1 MLRALTGSMPLAT
14 LASSST
20 DGRDLLRWTD
30 AASGKM
36 SDLPHARGGAA
47 VARWELASQQL
58 LYMYGGCSIVQCY
71 DGLMRLDLYRGK
83 WTTEQ
88 VKGTPPKKRKGHT
101 LNLLGRSLDEQVL
114 LVIGGWSGDGVV
126 PNGIKEYSII
136 HNQWQY
142 RAFQGTPPPDRWA
155 HTATSIDPEH
165 VIVFGGEGTT
175 PGQYLND
182 VYLFSLLEGEWRRL
196 HPQGDERFGAERLLP
211 AGRMG
216 HTATLIKT
224 PTSHALYIFGGYT
237 TAARGTRQVSAG
249 AAHAQCP
256 ARSRMGGGGVAD
268 GGMARFGRWSACPL
282 PVVAPLLAPYRPPLA
297 PRSRTRRPTPHL
309 APLCASPRAQHRVAT
324 NELWALDLRG
334 GLGEQQRDS
343 PGSDYL
349 RWVKVD
355 TIGRPPAARGHHAAV
370 SSSYGGNLFVAFGC
384 DETELQ
390 CYDDAFMLDTT
401 YPQGHYWQKLPVGMQ
416 RPAARQMLTAWVHGA
431 SLVVSGGCTPAQDAA
446 QDHCYSD
453 VWQLPLD
460 GLIQGGK
467 QLNATVHVVEED
479 AGLNLNLQLLPGQRS
494 AAQAT
499 AALSGTPA
507 AGGQSSRSSSG
518 GGGGGGASELASNA
532 TTSAISGNATAS
544 GGGAIVMGNHTVT
557 LHNGTEGRIVGAES
571 LLATEEDDDAVPL
584 YIDTSLNDG
593 VDVLSAAVIYG
604 TNTFEDAMCQM
615 SNITRCPFTYVT
627 RGHAAKEETLELEDT
642 TKFTIGRI
650 LRINPGAPNQE
661 DNQIVGF
668 GERVLSETQKRLL
681 ALAAARHAADSAIEH
696 KEPTLAHKLEESVR
710 AKAKAVARGG
720 GGGDGSGGAGDAADA
735 RIEAATSRIAAAASA
750 AAASR
755 LHPMM
760 VHNPEAPTRRRLST
774 AFLQL
779 EARASALLPSSFA
792 SSRELARKFAEGVSE
807 GVSEG
812 VKAAKAAKA
821 AALRAVPMAPGAE
834 VTIDE
839 ADDESVRAAKEA
851 EAAARASGWSPSAG
865 VPYEA
870 SRRVHGRALHTRIDL
885 KVPLKFAHA
894 ADEPV
899 VQLPASVTSMEAAPG
914 LQHLAGE
921 RSVHRQHVGKED
933 TDESNPLRIL
943 ALSRQSPPPPRP
955 PSPPPSPP
963 APPSSPPPTDR
974 IFIAEDIM
982 YEYDEKEHKGHVSQA
997 VAELAAGGSS
1007 HLSSASSKL
1016 SGLLSAVRSRT
1027 SMMHTVS
1034 AQGLV
1039 DDIKAT
1045 VIGLPVWAIA
1055 ASCLGAILLLIALIC
1070 CCMQGAQSRGRKK
1083 AQLEDI
1089 NPVFQTET
1097 WRKLE

>member
-1 MLRALTGSMPLAT
+1 
-14 LASSST
+14 
-20 DGRDLLRWTD
+20 
-30 AASGKM
+30 
-36 SDLPHARGGAA
+36 
-47 VARWELASQQL
+47 
-58 LYMYGGCSIVQCY
+58 
-71 DGLMRLDLYRGK
+71 
-83 WTTEQ
+83 
-88 VKGTPPKKRKGHT
+88 
-101 LNLLGRSLDEQVL
+101 
-114 LVIGGWSGDGVV
+114 
-126 PNGIKEYSII
+126 
-136 HNQWQY
+136 
-142 RAFQGTPPPDRWA
+142 
-155 HTATSIDPEH
+155 
-165 VIVFGGEGTT
+165 
-175 PGQYLND
+175 
-182 VYLFSLLEGEWRRL
+182 
-196 HPQGDERFGAERLLP
+196 
-211 AGRMG
+211 
-216 HTATLIKT
+216 
-224 PTSHALYIFGGYT
+224 
-237 TAARGTRQVSAG
+237 
-249 AAHAQCP
+249 
-256 ARSRMGGGGVAD
+256 
-268 GGMARFGRWSACPL
+268 
-282 PVVAPLLAPYRPPLA
+282 
-297 PRSRTRRPTPHL
+297 
-309 APLCASPRAQHRVAT
+309 
-324 NELWALDLRG
+324 
-334 GLGEQQRDS
+334 
-343 PGSDYL
+343 
-349 RWVKVD
+349 
-355 TIGRPPAARGHHAAV
+355 
-370 SSSYGGNLFVAFGC
+370 
-384 DETELQ
+384 
-390 CYDDAFMLDTT
+390 
-401 YPQGHYWQKLPVGMQ
+401 
-416 RPAARQMLTAWVHGA
+416 
-431 SLVVSGGCTPAQDAA
+431 
-446 QDHCYSD
+446 
-453 VWQLPLD
+453 
-460 GLIQGGK
+460 
-467 QLNATVHVVEED
+467 
-479 AGLNLNLQLLPGQRS
+479 
-494 AAQAT
+494 
-499 AALSGTPA
+499 
-507 AGGQSSRSSSG
+507 
-518 GGGGGGASELASNA
+518 
-532 TTSAISGNATAS
+532 
-544 GGGAIVMGNHTVT
+544 
-557 LHNGTEGRIVGAES
+557 
-571 LLATEEDDDAVPL
+571 
-584 YIDTSLNDG
+584 
-593 VDVLSAAVIYG
+593 
-604 TNTFEDAMCQM
+604 
-615 SNITRCPFTYVT
+615 
-627 RGHAAKEETLELEDT
+627 
-642 TKFTIGRI
+642 
-650 LRINPGAPNQE
+650 
-661 DNQIVGF
+661 
-668 GERVLSETQKRLL
+668 
-681 ALAAARHAADSAIEH
+681 
-696 KEPTLAHKLEESVR
+696 
-710 AKAKAVARGG
+710 
-720 GGGDGSGGAGDAADA
+720 
-735 RIEAATSRIAAAASA
+735 
-750 AAASR
+750 
-755 LHPMM
+755 MM

-792 SSRELARKFAEGVSE
+792 NSRELARKFAE

>member
-1 MLRALTGSMPLAT
+1 MIKRNRGVHERLRGNPGCSTGSEHVQCAVASLPSVSTHAALPIFRLVTMHTSFPFHRRCLRRRGFDPPIRKRSVDTLGMLRALTGSMPLAT

-237 TAARGTRQVSAG
+237 TAARGTRQ
-249 AAHAQCP
+249 
-256 ARSRMGGGGVAD
+256 
-268 GGMARFGRWSACPL
+268 
-282 PVVAPLLAPYRPPLA
+282 
-297 PRSRTRRPTPHL
+297 
-309 APLCASPRAQHRVAT
+309 HRVAT

-349 RWVKVD
+349 RWVK
-355 TIGRPPAARGHHAAV
+355 
-370 SSSYGGNLFVAFGC
+370 
-384 DETELQ
+384 TELQ

-467 QLNATVHVVEED
+467 QLNAT
-479 AGLNLNLQLLPGQRS
+479 
-494 AAQAT
+494 
-499 AALSGTPA
+499 
-507 AGGQSSRSSSG
+507 
-518 GGGGGGASELASNA
+518 
-532 TTSAISGNATAS
+532 
-544 GGGAIVMGNHTVT
+544 
-557 LHNGTEGRIVGAES
+557 GRIVGAES

-696 KEPTLAHKLEESVR
+696 KEPTLAHKLEES
-710 AKAKAVARGG
+710 
-720 GGGDGSGGAGDAADA
+720 
-735 RIEAATSRIAAAASA
+735 
-750 AAASR
+750 
-755 LHPMM
+755 
-760 VHNPEAPTRRRLST
+760 
-774 AFLQL
+774 
-779 EARASALLPSSFA
+779 
-792 SSRELARKFAEGVSE
+792 
-807 GVSEG
+807 
-812 VKAAKAAKA
+812 
-821 AALRAVPMAPGAE
+821 
-834 VTIDE
+834 
-839 ADDESVRAAKEA
+839 
-851 EAAARASGWSPSAG
+851 
-865 VPYEA
+865 
-870 SRRVHGRALHTRIDL
+870 
-885 KVPLKFAHA
+885 
-894 ADEPV
+894 
-899 VQLPASVTSMEAAPG
+899 
-914 LQHLAGE
+914 
-921 RSVHRQHVGKED
+921 
-933 TDESNPLRIL
+933 
-943 ALSRQSPPPPRP
+943 
-955 PSPPPSPP
+955 
-963 APPSSPPPTDR
+963 
-974 IFIAEDIM
+974 
-982 YEYDEKEHKGHVSQA
+982 
-997 VAELAAGGSS
+997 
-1007 HLSSASSKL
+1007 
-1016 SGLLSAVRSRT
+1016 
-1027 SMMHTVS
+1027 
-1034 AQGLV
+1034 
-1039 DDIKAT
+1039 
-1045 VIGLPVWAIA
+1045 
-1055 ASCLGAILLLIALIC
+1055 
-1070 CCMQGAQSRGRKK
+1070 
-1083 AQLEDI
+1083 
-1089 NPVFQTET
+1089 
-1097 WRKLE
+1097 